1 LAVHF
6 IFYDIITYMAIVP
19 ITTLKTKFESGDRPT
34 GQDFA
39 DLIDTTSYRAEALG
53 GDGNNSLTIN
63 GIESATVFDTID
75 VSVWRTIKYL
85 IQVSHPSTSV
95 YKSTEIN
102 IVFDGTN
109 QNITEFGTVSNT
121 ANAIGNISASL
132 NSGIISM
139 TVTPAL
145 TPMTI
150 RYYRTGLKA

>member
-1 LAVHF
+1 
-6 IFYDIITYMAIVP
+6 MAIVP
-19 ITTLKTKFESGDRPT
+19 ISTLKTKFESGDRPT
-34 GQDFA
+34 GQDFT

-53 GDGNNSLTIN
+53 GDGNNSATIT
-63 GIESATVFDTID
+63 GVETATVFDTID
-75 VSVWRTIKYL
+75 ISVFRTIKYL
-85 IQVSHPSTSV
+85 IQISHPSTSV

-121 ANAIGNISASL
+121 TSAIGNITASL

-145 TPMTI
+145 SPMTI

>member
-1 LAVHF
+1 
-6 IFYDIITYMAIVP
+6 MAIIP
-19 ITTLKTKFESGDRPT
+19 ISTLKGKFESGDIPT

-53 GDGNNSLTIN
+53 GDGNNSSTVN
-63 GIESATVFDTID
+63 GIESATIFDTID
-75 VSVWRTIKYL
+75 TTTWRTIKYL
-85 IQVSHPSTSV
+85 IQISHPSTSV

-109 QNITEFGTVSNT
+109 PNITEFGTVSNT
-121 ANAIGNISASL
+121 ANAIGNITASL

-139 TVTPAL
+139 TVTPVL